1 MEEVLKECESYPA
14 EDIFIAG
21 GEEIYRQFLPFC
33 DTAHITWMDYAYQA
47 DTYFPN
53 LDEHPDWILA
63 AASEEQ
69 TCFDLCYEFRMYCR
83 KSKLK
88 QRMKKKTEN
97 RT

>member
-69 TCFDLCYEFRMYCR
+69 TCFAESR
-83 KSKLK
+83 S
-88 QRMKKKTEN
+88 
-97 RT
+97 